1 MYTEEMFGTHLR
13 ALKAVKIELQ
23 RRIAMNRT
31 ETLIAILKDQVVPA
45 LGCTEPGAVA
55 YAVARAKE
63 LLNGEVDSMVVY
75 VDKNVLKNGMGVG
88 IPGTPERGIAFACA
102 LALEI
107 GKSENKLEA
116 LKGATP
122 ESIDAARKI
131 AASGCI
137 DLRLKEDAPGLYISV
152 DAKSENGE
160 SRVVIEGTHTNI
172 TYEAVNG
179 KVIKQS
185 APPARCEDT
194 EAGSGIREE
203 IKKYNIQ
210 DLVDFANN
218 VSDEDI
224 AFMQDGIDMNMAIAS
239 DAIQRGLHICN
250 TMLKND
256 SSLAGKAKAYTAAG
270 SENRMSG
277 SPLPVM
283 SSAGSGN
290 HGITAIIPITVIGTG
305 LGIDIKKIRRS
316 VALSHLVTNYIK
328 VFLGPLSPVCG
339 CGVAAGVG
347 AAAGLTYMQGGNV
360 EQIKAAINNMSAGI
374 TGMLCDGA
382 KMGCSIKVS
391 CAASAAIDASNLA
404 LSHVEIPSDNGILSS
419 KPELT
424 MQNIATVSVKG
435 MDHTD
440 NVILQ
445 LMLNR
450 T

>member
-1 MYTEEMFGTHLR
+1 MD
-13 ALKAVKIELQ
+13 
-23 RRIAMNRT
+23 RT

-55 YAVARAKE
+55 YAVTRAKE
-63 LLNGEVDSMVVY
+63 LLDGQVDSMVVY

-88 IPGTPERGIAFACA
+88 IPGTPERGIVFACA

-131 AASGCI
+131 AASGSI

-152 DAKSENGE
+152 DAKGKAGK

-172 TYEAVNG
+172 TYEAVND
-179 KVIKQS
+179 KVVKESSTPIVGCDD
-185 APPARCEDT
+185 A

-203 IKKYNIQ
+203 IKKYNIE
-210 DLVDFANN
+210 DMIEFADT

-239 DAIQRGLHICN
+239 DGIARGLEICN
-250 TMLKND
+250 TMLKKD

-290 HGITAIIPITVIGTG
+290 HGITAIIPINIIGTG
-305 LGIDIKKIRRS
+305 LGIDNKKIRRA

-328 VFLGPLSPVCG
+328 VYLGALSPVCG
-339 CGVAAGVG
+339 CGVAAGMG
-347 AAAGLTYMQGGNV
+347 AAAGLTYMQGGSV
-360 EQIKAAINNMSAGI
+360 EQVKAAINNMSAGI

-391 CAASAAIDASNLA
+391 CAANAAIDASNLA
-404 LSHVEIPSDNGILSS
+404 LSHVEIPCDNGILSS
-419 KPELT
+419 KPEQT

-435 MDHTD
+435 MDNTD

-445 LMLNR
+445 LMLHR
-450 T
+450 S